1 MIIDRTFHNVVCD
14 GCGAQLD
21 EETWYDDKDA
31 LTTTILDE
39 CGWIECEGRHYCDE
53 CWTRDDDD
61 NIITKDGRKWD
72 DYDHK
77 EIKQHRMNYLELSE
91 EMTLTQF
98 RIELIKG
105 HVLFRSMVG
114 TLYKG
119 MFADDLKEGWDWF
132 GELLERR
139 NGTAEHDCYKTFMSY
154 GIFRM
159 IQNDALERM
168 YYRNKI

>member
-1 MIIDRTFHNVVCD
+1 MIIDRQFHNIKCD
-14 GCGAQLD
+14 ACGRLID
-21 EETWYDDKDA
+21 DETWYDDKDA

-53 CWTRDDDD
+53 CWTRDDED

-98 RIELIKG
+98 RIELEKG
-105 HVLFRSMVG
+105 YALFKTMVG

-119 MFADDLKEGWDWF
+119 MLADDLNEGYEWLQ
-132 GELLERR
+132 ELNDRR
-139 NGTAEHDCYKTFMSY
+139 KGKAEFDCYDTFCRH